1 MNLPAD
7 SKQNHS
13 LEIQKSDID
22 PEGYSDID
30 NRREIFEFDIHQII
44 RDQINKLLHRVNL
57 VFGIVELKF
66 IDVRQMFGQ
75 INQYVF
81 AQSDN
86 TQCYQIRLANLR
98 RLLDGSKSLSTKK
111 KKDTTI

>member
-1 MNLPAD
+1 MPKSLFKVYQPVDASLD
-7 SKQNHS
+7 S
-13 LEIQKSDID
+13 LKSGLD
-22 PEGYSDID
+22 PSGYENNEYAMKEQSDID
-30 NRREIFEFDIHQII
+30 NRHALFEFDIHQVI

-57 VFGIVELKF
+57 TFGIVELKF

-86 TQCYQIRLANLR
+86 N
-98 RLLDGSKSLSTKK
+98 
-111 KKDTTI
+111 

>member
-1 MNLPAD
+1 MPKSLFKVYQLVGASMD
-7 SKQNHS
+7 S
-13 LEIQKSDID
+13 LKSGID
-22 PEGYSDID
+22 PSGYENNEYVKEQSEID
-30 NRREIFEFDIHQII
+30 DRHALFEFDIHQVI

-57 VFGIVELKF
+57 TFGIVELKF

-86 TQCYQIRLANLR
+86 N
-98 RLLDGSKSLSTKK
+98 
-111 KKDTTI
+111 